1 MRESEIV
8 GVNAASYDVSGFE
21 AMPCGLVTKDVW
33 GLLI

>member
-21 AMPCGLVTKDVW
+21 AMPCGLEDVW